1 MITNH
6 ARFVVLESRC
16 YLCGEKSI
24 VSSLIC
30 EACWGDLLI
39 DQPNCYR
46 CGRGVNHPGF
56 CSACLKT
63 PGTID
68 STITLLSY
76 QFPVDRLLL
85 SLKYKN
91 QLLLAQEF
99 GRRIAEKVLF
109 LGRPLPNYI
118 VPVPLHSARLFGR
131 GYNQALELS
140 RAISTRLSVPISY
153 GAIKRIRNTLPQ
165 YKLKPAQRHKN
176 IRGAFKP
183 NKGCFD
189 GPVVIVDDIVTT
201 GHTANELALQLKATG
216 ATKVQLWACA
226 HAG

>member
-6 ARFVVLESRC
+6 TRAVVLESRC
-16 YLCGEKSI
+16 FLCSDKS
-24 VSSLIC
+24 VGPSLIC
-30 EACWGDLLI
+30 GGCWGDLLI
-39 DQPNCYR
+39 NQPNCYR
-46 CGRGVNHPGF
+46 CGRGINHQGF

-68 STITLLSY
+68 STITLFPY
-76 QFPVDRLLL
+76 QFPVDRLLF

-118 VPVPLHSARLFGR
+118 VPVPLHPARLFGR

-140 RAISTRLSVPISY
+140 RAISARLSTPISY

-165 YKLKPAQRHKN
+165 YKLTPAQRRKN

-183 NKGCFD
+183 NNCCFD
-189 GPVVIVDDIVTT
+189 GPVVIIDDIVTT
-201 GHTANELALQLKATG
+201 GHTANELALQLMTAG
-216 ATKVQLWACA
+216 ATEVHLWAFIP
-226 HAG
+226 